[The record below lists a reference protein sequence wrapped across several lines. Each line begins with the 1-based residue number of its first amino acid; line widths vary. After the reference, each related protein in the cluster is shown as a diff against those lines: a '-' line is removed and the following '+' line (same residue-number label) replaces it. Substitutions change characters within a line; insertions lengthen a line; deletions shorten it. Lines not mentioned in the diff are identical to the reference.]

1 MKLVKFL
8 KIHLNLYTLISF
20 NVYLIWANIRKHQFY
35 MRTVFQ
41 IKNALQKKFKKCQK
55 RLHNIHGWCLFIS
68 INLINT

>member
-41 IKNALQKKFKKCQK
+41 IKNALQKKFKNVKNVY
-55 RLHNIHGWCLFIS
+55 LIFMVGVSSSPS
-68 INLINT
+68 I